1 MFGFF
6 ALLVRLHDKNKLR
19 NHMAWLPMYMIREDI
34 AILNHLLNQEIE
46 LAFLVGNGFG
56 KWIARASHDMGEEL
70 TNRNHWQ
77 YALWHV
83 PSGPL
88 PIIEPGRDHT
98 KGILFGEVVVPLT
111 IPNPWEGWD
120 QLRTVTPSFGNAT
133 STGVFQL
140 DISFLQRDSIPISHF
155 GWIGNHYR
163 EIGYPAHPAT
173 SIFWLKLKRLIKKHT
188 VYIPRANNPALKNE
202 IYAFPEAYKA
212 IQGGHLCH
220 S

>member
-1 MFGFF
+1 
-6 ALLVRLHDKNKLR
+6 LLNQ
-19 NHMAWLPMYMIREDI
+19 
-34 AILNHLLNQEIE
+34 LLNQEPE

-56 KWIARASHDMGEEL
+56 KWIARATHDMGEEL
-70 TNRNHWQ
+70 ANRNCWQ

-88 PIIEPGRDHT
+88 PMIDPGVDST
-98 KGILFGEVVVPLT
+98 KGILFGEVEVPPM

-140 DISFLQRDSIPISHF
+140 AISFLQRDSIPISHF
-155 GWIGNHYR
+155 GWIGNYCR
-163 EIGYPAHPAT
+163 EIGYPAHTAT
-173 SIFWLKLKRLIKKHT
+173 SVFWQKLRRLIKKHA
-188 VYIPRANNPALKNE
+188 VHIPEANNSAYKNE

-212 IQGGHLCH
+212 IQGGHPCH
-220 S
+220 N